1 MHATR
6 EVLAAFE
13 NSQNLI
19 HAITARANS
28 GGEFIARVRIQ
39 FKLAVTS

>member
-19 HAITARANS
+19 HAPLLLGRTQEGNILPESESN
-28 GGEFIARVRIQ
+28 
-39 FKLAVTS
+39 LN